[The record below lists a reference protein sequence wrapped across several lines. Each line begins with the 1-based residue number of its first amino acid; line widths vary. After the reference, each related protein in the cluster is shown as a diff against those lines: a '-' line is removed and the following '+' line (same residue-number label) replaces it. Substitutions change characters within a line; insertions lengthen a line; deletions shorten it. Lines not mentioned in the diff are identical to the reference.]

1 MSKRTETEKPKIV
14 DLVMNKGILDPYITT
29 DQAAQRVGIDRAT
42 ILRLVRTDELAGKY
56 FGSHVRTR
64 ESWLLD
70 WLCRPSNT
78 GSYKIP
84 DDLRALIEDYEA
96 RVRDALRS
104 GACALEQ
111 IPESNSSRNARSE
124 GPTACAVVEQTVLAA
139 ESGRI
144 ILGIEFLT
152 VEGVAQ
158 LAAVSRAVV
167 LSWIR
172 RCELQAKK
180 VGKNWLIARLWFEE
194 FYHTPDSA
202 PADDQDENARARGA
216 RQKLI
221 REREQGK
228 AQAAKKK
235 TALGKPEGA
244 AASVPNNTPKRKR
257 GRPRK
262 GRPEDEASR
271 QDLASG

>member
-1 MSKRTETEKPKIV
+1 MKTVE
-14 DLVMNKGILDPYITT
+14 DPYLTT

-42 ILRLVRTDELAGKY
+42 ILRLVRTGELAGKY

-70 WLCRPSNT
+70 WLCRPSNQVAYT
-78 GSYKIP
+78 TTSEVRG
-84 DDLRALIEDYEA
+84 RIEDYEA
-96 RVRDALRS
+96 RVRDALRA

-111 IPESNSSRNARSE
+111 IPDAHFSLHGRFDGSSGYE
-124 GPTACAVVEQTVLAA
+124 PGLAA

-152 VEGVAQ
+152 VEGVAH

-172 RCELQAKK
+172 RGELQARM
-180 VGKNWLIARLWFEE
+180 VGKNWLVARLWFEE
-194 FYHTPDSA
+194 FYHTPDSG
-202 PADDQDENARARGA
+202 PVDHQDENDQARRARLTLV
-216 RQKLI
+216 REHNE
-221 REREQGK
+221 RERAQAK
-228 AQAAKKK
+228 AAAKKK
-235 TALGKPEGA
+235 VSSGKSEEPATNMQGTAPR
-244 AASVPNNTPKRKR
+244 RKR

-262 GRPEDEASR
+262 VRPDDKTS
-271 QDLASG
+271 